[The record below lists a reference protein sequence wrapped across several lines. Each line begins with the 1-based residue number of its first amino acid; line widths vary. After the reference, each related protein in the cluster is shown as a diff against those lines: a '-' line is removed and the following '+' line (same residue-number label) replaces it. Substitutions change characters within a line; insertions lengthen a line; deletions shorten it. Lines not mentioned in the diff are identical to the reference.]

1 MISKQM
7 KTKISS
13 ITILLFFVLI
23 FMSCAT
29 HEVKRLEERDPI
41 VKKLEERDSMRVI
54 KNKKTAPVKTS
65 SVPKKDNNN

>member
-7 KTKISS
+7 KTRISS
-13 ITILLFFVLI
+13 IIIFLIFAGI

-54 KNKKTAPVKTS
+54 KKTDTVKTS
-65 SVPKKDNNN
+65 SVPTKDNNN